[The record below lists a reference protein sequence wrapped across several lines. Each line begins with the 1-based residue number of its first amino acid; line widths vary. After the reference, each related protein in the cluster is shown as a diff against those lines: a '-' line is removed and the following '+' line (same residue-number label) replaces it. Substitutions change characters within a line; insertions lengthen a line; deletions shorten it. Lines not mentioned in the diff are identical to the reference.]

1 MALVLFI
8 CLLIAGRILDEL
20 SWFGIVNS
28 VVLVVV
34 YLVAADLMKW
44 PPGFLTVVLGV
55 MDVGLFLMI
64 FKGDITIR

>member
-55 MDVGLFLMI
+55 MDVGLILMI